1 MCGEHRG
8 IIHYTVGQRKR
19 LGIAL
24 GRPVFI
30 KRIDPETN
38 RIYLADAGS
47 EFAKSVT
54 LSYLSIMSGK
64 PLDKEFKCNV
74 KIRSAAKPVEATVL
88 PISST
93 PDNMRAEVV
102 FDEPQRAPAKG
113 QSVVMYDFDG
123 CVVGGG
129 FIDCDIE

>member
-1 MCGEHRG
+1 
-8 IIHYTVGQRKR
+8 
-19 LGIAL
+19 
-24 GRPVFI
+24 
-30 KRIDPETN
+30 
-38 RIYLADAGS
+38 
-47 EFAKSVT
+47 
-54 LSYLSIMSGK
+54 MSGK